1 MSVWGQPQFK
11 IHLPGLLRSN
21 VGRDPVIESMN
32 STPPPLVTAAP
43 VASAQPLEGVPMLR
57 LGFRPFYL
65 GAAAFA
71 ALSIPLWVAIVLGQI
86 ALPMTMPPLLWH
98 AHEMLFGF
106 AAAVIVG
113 FLLTAGK
120 AWTGLATPRGAGLAA
135 LALLWLAARAA
146 ALVALYPLYAAL
158 DMLLLPLVAGLLT
171 AVLLR
176 AGNRRNLPM
185 VGILLLLAGANAVFH
200 LASLG
205 LVDVAPMT
213 ALHAGLALIIMLEC
227 VMAGRVIPAFTLSA
241 TPGLKLRL
249 HPRLELP
256 TVALTALGLAC
267 WVLAPPGPLPA
278 AVLGL
283 AAALQLHRLL
293 TWQPFVTRGR
303 PILWVLHAAYA
314 WIPIGLALLALAELG
329 LASASAGIHALAVG
343 ATGGLVIGMITRTAR
358 GHTGRPLRVS
368 KAEVVAYALVLAAAL
383 LRALVPLIAP
393 HGVPYAVLAV
403 PLIAAAAAWCG
414 AFAVYL
420 WVFTPWLLSSRL
432 DGKDG

>member
-1 MSVWGQPQFK
+1 M
-11 IHLPGLLRSN
+11 
-21 VGRDPVIESMN
+21 
-32 STPPPLVTAAP
+32 
-43 VASAQPLEGVPMLR
+43 R

-71 ALSIPLWVAIVLGQI
+71 ALSIPLWVAVVLGQVT
-86 ALPMTMPPLLWH
+86 LPITMPPLLWH

-120 AWTGLATPRGAGLAA
+120 AWTGLATPRGVTLAV

-146 ALVALYPLYAAL
+146 ALVAPYPLYAVF

-176 AGNRRNLPM
+176 AGNRRNLPLA
-185 VGILLLLAGANAVFH
+185 GILLLLAGANAIFH

-213 ALHAGLALIIMLEC
+213 ALHAGLALIIMIET
-227 VMAGRVIPAFTLSA
+227 VMAGRVIPAFTVGA

-249 HPRLELP
+249 RPSLEWP
-256 TVALTALGLAC
+256 TLALTALGLAG

-293 TWQPFVTRGR
+293 TWRPLVTRGR

-329 LASASAGIHALAVG
+329 LLGMSAGVHALAVG
-343 ATGGLVIGMITRTAR
+343 ATGGLIIGMITRTAR
-358 GHTGRPLRVS
+358 GHTGRPLRAS
-368 KAEVVAYALVLAAAL
+368 KAEVGAYALVLAAAL
-383 LRALVPLIAP
+383 LRTLVPLIAP
-393 HGVPYAVLAV
+393 DHGSYAVT
-403 PLIAAAAAWCG
+403 LIAAAIAWCG
-414 AFAVYL
+414 AFALYL

>member
-1 MSVWGQPQFK
+1 
-11 IHLPGLLRSN
+11 
-21 VGRDPVIESMN
+21 MN
-32 STPPPLVTAAP
+32 SPPLPIFVSAPAA
-43 VASAQPLEGVPMLR
+43 ASAPPLKGLPLLR

-71 ALSIPLWVAIVLGQI
+71 ALSIPLWVAIVLGTV
-86 ALPMTMPPLLWH
+86 AMPMTMPPLLWH
-98 AHEMLFGF
+98 AHEMIFGF

-120 AWTGLATPRGAGLAA
+120 AWTGLHTPRGVTLAA

-146 ALVALYPLYAAL
+146 ALLAPYPLYAAL
-158 DMLLLPLVAGLLT
+158 DVLLLPLVAGLLA

-176 AGNRRNLPM
+176 AGNRRNLPLA
-185 VGILLLLAGANAVFH
+185 GILLLLAGANAVFH

-213 ALHAGLALIIMLEC
+213 ALHAGLALIVLLES

-249 HPRLELP
+249 QPRLERP

-267 WVLAPPGPLPA
+267 WVFAPQGPLPA
-278 AVLGL
+278 VVLGL
-283 AAALQLHRLL
+283 AAVLQALRLW
-293 TWQPFVTRGR
+293 TWQPFVTRRR

-329 LASASAGIHALAVG
+329 VLGVSAGVHAFAVG
-343 ATGGLVIGMITRTAR
+343 ATGGLIIGMITRTAR
-358 GHTGRPLRVS
+358 GHTGRALRVS
-368 KAEVVAYALVLAAAL
+368 KLEVAAYGLVLAAAL
-383 LRALVPLIAP
+383 LRALAPLVAP
-393 HGVPYAVLAV
+393 HGLPYGAT
-403 PLIAAAAAWCG
+403 LIAAAIAWCS
-414 AFAVYL
+414 AFVLYL
-420 WVFTPWLLSSRL
+420 WVFTPWLLRSRL